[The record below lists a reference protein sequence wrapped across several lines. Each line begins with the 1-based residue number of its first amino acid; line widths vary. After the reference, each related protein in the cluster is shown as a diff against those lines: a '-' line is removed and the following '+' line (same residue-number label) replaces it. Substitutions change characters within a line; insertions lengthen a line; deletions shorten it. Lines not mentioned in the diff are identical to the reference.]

1 MKKESGS
8 FLYGVIMFTKIEKA
22 LQDLRDGKV
31 IIVVDDESRE
41 NEGDFIAA
49 AETCTPATINFLL
62 KEGRGMICAPITEK
76 RAQELELDMMV
87 SVNTA
92 LHETPFTVLID
103 YRHGTTTGI
112 SASDRSATIR
122 ALADAKSKPGDFA
135 RPGHIAPL
143 RAVEEGVLRRAGH
156 TEAAVDLVQLAGM
169 YPAGVLCEILNEDG
183 SMARMPHLEEIAQ
196 RHGLTIVTIADL
208 IKYRMAREKLVRKVI
223 EVDLPT
229 EYGDFRLHL
238 YHNVVDGKE
247 HMALVKGDIHTDE
260 PVLVRV
266 HSECFTGDT
275 LGSRRCD
282 CQSQLHAA
290 MMQVE
295 RQGRGVVLY
304 MRQEGRGIGLTNKL
318 LAYALQDQGKD
329 TVEANE
335 ALGFKA
341 DLRDYGLGAQI
352 LVDLG
357 ISEMRL
363 MTNNP
368 KKVVGLESYGLKIVE
383 RVPIEIEA
391 NEFNTRYLA
400 TKKEKLGHIFRQNGV
415 AEDPKAKR
423 GGDDTEGS
431 RNL

>member
-1 MKKESGS
+1 
-8 FLYGVIMFTKIEKA
+8 MFKSVEKA
-22 LQDLRDGKV
+22 LDDLRAGRV
-31 IIVVDDESRE
+31 IIIVDDEGRE
-41 NEGDFIAA
+41 NEGDFVAA
-49 AETCTPATINFLL
+49 AETCTPETINFLIR
-62 KEGRGMICAPITEK
+62 EGRGMICAPVTEG
-76 RAQELELDMMV
+76 RASELELDMMV
-87 SVNTA
+87 SVNTS
-92 LHETPFTVLID
+92 LHATPFTVLID

-112 SASDRSATIR
+112 SAADRAATIR
-122 ALADAKSKPGDFA
+122 ALADTRAIASDFA

-156 TEAAVDLVQLAGM
+156 TEAVIDMVRLAGM

-183 SMARMPHLEEIAQ
+183 TMARMPQLEQIAEK
-196 RHGLTIVTIADL
+196 HGLTIVTIADL
-208 IKYRMAREKLVRKVI
+208 IKYRVAREKLVKKVV

-229 EYGDFRLHL
+229 DYGDFRLHL

-247 HMALVKGDIHTDE
+247 HMALVKGDIHSDE

-290 MMQVE
+290 MWQVDRE
-295 RQGRGVVLY
+295 GRGVVLY

-341 DLRDYGLGAQI
+341 DLRDYGIGAQI

-357 ISEMRL
+357 IKEMRL

-368 KKVVGLESYGLKIVE
+368 KKVVGLEAYGLKIVE
-383 RVPIEIEA
+383 RVPIEVEA
-391 NEFNTRYLA
+391 NEANARYLR
-400 TKKEKLGHIFRQNGV
+400 TKKEKLGHLFGESPYRHPP
-415 AEDPKAKR
+415 D
-423 GGDDTEGS
+423 GDATPINEQAI
-431 RNL
+431 

>member
-1 MKKESGS
+1 
-8 FLYGVIMFTKIEKA
+8 MFHSVEKA
-22 LQDLRDGKV
+22 LEDLRAGKV
-31 IIVVDDESRE
+31 VIVVDDEGRE
-41 NEGDFIAA
+41 NEGDFVAA
-49 AETCTPATINFLL
+49 AESCTAETINFFLH
-62 KEGRGMICAPITEK
+62 EGRGMICAPVTES
-76 RAQELELDMMV
+76 RAHELELDMMV
-87 SVNTA
+87 TVNTS
-92 LHETPFTVLID
+92 LHETPFTVLVD

-112 SASDRSATIR
+112 SAADRAATIR
-122 ALADAKSKPGDFA
+122 ALADPKVTAKDFA

-156 TEAAVDLVQLAGM
+156 TEAVVDLMRVAGL
-169 YPAGVLCEILNEDG
+169 YPAGMLCEILNEDG
-183 SMARMPHLEEIAQ
+183 TMARMPQLEVIAEK
-196 RHGLTIVTIADL
+196 HGLTIVTIADL
-208 IKYRMAREKLVRKVI
+208 IKYRVAREKLVKKVI

-229 EYGDFRLHL
+229 EYGQFKLHL
-238 YHNVVDGKE
+238 YHNVIDGKE
-247 HMALVKGDIHTDE
+247 HMALVKGDIHTPE

-275 LGSRRCD
+275 LGSMRCD

-295 RQGRGVVLY
+295 REGRGVVLY

-318 LAYALQDQGKD
+318 LAYALQDEGKD

-357 ISEMRL
+357 IREMRL

-368 KKVVGLESYGLKIVE
+368 KKVVGLEAYGLKIVE
-383 RVPIEIEA
+383 RVPIEVGH
-391 NEFNTRYLA
+391 NEVNARYLR
-400 TKKEKLGHIFRQNGV
+400 TKKEKLGHLF
-415 AEDPKAKR
+415 
-423 GGDDTEGS
+423 GDGE
-431 RNL
+431 

>member
-1 MKKESGS
+1 
-8 FLYGVIMFTKIEKA
+8 MFQSIEKA
-22 LQDLRDGKV
+22 LEDLRAGKV
-31 IIVVDDESRE
+31 IIVVDDEGRE
-41 NEGDFIAA
+41 NEGDFVAA
-49 AETCTPATINFLL
+49 AEICSPATVNFFL
-62 KEGRGMICAPITEK
+62 KEGRGMICVPVTEN
-76 RAQELELDMMV
+76 RARELDLDMMV
-87 SVNTA
+87 SVNTS
-92 LHETPFTVLID
+92 LHETPFTVLVD

-112 SASDRSATIR
+112 SASDRAATIR
-122 ALADAKSKPGDFA
+122 ALADPKAVSADFA

-156 TEAAVDLVQLAGM
+156 TEAVVDLMKLAGM
-169 YPAGVLCEILNEDG
+169 HPTGVLCEILNEDG
-183 SMARMPHLEEIAQ
+183 TMARMPQLEVLADK
-196 RHGLTIVTIADL
+196 HGLTIVTIEDL
-208 IKYRMAREKLVRKVI
+208 IKYRVAREKLIKKVV

-229 EYGDFRLHL
+229 DYGEFKLHL
-238 YHNVVDGKE
+238 YHNLIDGKE

-290 MMQVE
+290 LIQVE
-295 RQGRGVVLY
+295 REGRGVVLY

-357 ISEMRL
+357 IREMRL

-368 KKVVGLESYGLKIVE
+368 KKVVGLEAYGLKIVE
-383 RVPIEIEA
+383 RVPIEVGQ
-391 NEFNTRYLA
+391 NEVNARYLE
-400 TKKEKLGHIFRQNGV
+400 TKREKLGHYLRRNEGV
-415 AEDPKAKR
+415 DEQP
-423 GGDDTEGS
+423 G
-431 RNL
+431 

>member
-1 MKKESGS
+1 
-8 FLYGVIMFTKIEKA
+8 MFTTIERA
-22 LQDLRDGKV
+22 LEDLRAGKV
-31 IIVVDDESRE
+31 IIVVDDENRE

-49 AETCTPATINFLL
+49 AETCTPETINFLL
-62 KEGRGMICAPITEK
+62 HEGRGMICAPITEE
-76 RAQELELDMMV
+76 RARELELELM
-87 SVNTA
+87 SPINTA
-92 LHETPFTVLID
+92 LHGTPFTVLID
-103 YRHGTTTGI
+103 YRYGTTTGI
-112 SASDRSATIR
+112 STSDRAMTVR
-122 ALADAKSKPGDFA
+122 ALTDSKAKPSDFS

-156 TEAAVDLVQLAGM
+156 TEAVVDLMRLAGM

-183 SMARMPHLEEIAQ
+183 TMARMPQLEMIAEKFDMP
-196 RHGLTIVTIADL
+196 IVTIADL
-208 IKYRMAREKLVRKVI
+208 IKYRLTREKLVKKVV

-229 EYGDFRLHL
+229 DYGAFKLHL
-238 YHNVVDGKE
+238 YHNILDGKE
-247 HMALVKGDIHTDE
+247 HMALVKGDITTEE

-275 LGSRRCD
+275 LGSQRCD
-282 CQSQLHAA
+282 CKWQLHAA
-290 MMQVE
+290 MSQVE
-295 RQGRGVVLY
+295 EEGRGVVLY

-335 ALGFKA
+335 ALGFKP

-383 RVPIEIEA
+383 RVPIA
-391 NEFNTRYLA
+391 GQPNEFNEHYLK
-400 TKKEKLGHIFRQNGV
+400 TKESKLGHIFPNG
-415 AEDPKAKR
+415 APHHEHADS
-423 GGDDTEGS
+423 DTVK
-431 RNL
+431 

>member
-1 MKKESGS
+1 
-8 FLYGVIMFTKIEKA
+8 MFTNIEKA

-49 AETCTPATINFLL
+49 AETCTPEAINFLL
-62 KEGRGMICAPITEK
+62 KEGRGMICAPVTET
-76 RAQELELDMMV
+76 RAQELELEMMV
-87 SVNTA
+87 TVNTS

-122 ALADAKSKPGDFA
+122 ALADPDVKPGDFA

-156 TEAAVDLVQLAGM
+156 TEAAVDLYRLAGM

-183 SMARMPHLEEIAQ
+183 TMARMPQLEMLAE

-208 IKYRMAREKLVRKVI
+208 IKYRMAREKLVKKVI

-229 EYGDFRLHL
+229 DFGEFKLHL
-238 YHNVVDGKE
+238 YHNLVDGKE

-295 RQGRGVVLY
+295 REGRGVVLY

-357 ISEMRL
+357 IREMRL

-383 RVPIEIEA
+383 RVPIEVGG
-391 NEFNTRYLA
+391 NEFNAKYLA
-400 TKKEKLGHIFRQNGV
+400 TKQEKLGHIFRQTNGSHV
-415 AEDPKAKR
+415 KVNSNDSVS
-423 GGDDTEGS
+423 DQ
-431 RNL
+431 L

>member
-1 MKKESGS
+1 
-8 FLYGVIMFTKIEKA
+8 MFKTIEKA
-22 LQDLRDGKV
+22 LEDLRNGKV

-49 AETCTPATINFLL
+49 AEHCTPDTINFLL
-62 KEGRGMICAPITEK
+62 HEGRGMICTPVTES
-76 RAQELELDMMV
+76 RAAELELDMMV
-87 SVNTA
+87 SVNTS
-92 LHETPFTVLID
+92 LHATPFTVLID

-112 SASDRSATIR
+112 SASDRAATVR
-122 ALADAKSKPGDFA
+122 ALADPDTKATDFA

-156 TEAAVDLVQLAGM
+156 TEAVIDLMRLAGM

-183 SMARMPHLEEIAQ
+183 TMARMPELEAIAE

-208 IKYRMAREKLVRKVI
+208 IKYRMQREKLVKKVV

-229 EYGDFRLHL
+229 DFGDFKLHL
-238 YHNVVDGKE
+238 YHNTVDGKE
-247 HMALVKGDIHTDE
+247 HIALVKGDIHTDE

-282 CQSQLHAA
+282 CQWQLHAA
-290 MMQVE
+290 MIHVEQV
-295 RQGRGVVLY
+295 GRGVVLY

-318 LAYALQDQGKD
+318 LAYALQDGGKD

-357 ISEMRL
+357 VREMRL

-368 KKVVGLESYGLKIVE
+368 KKVIGLESYGLKIVE
-383 RVPIEIEA
+383 RVPIEAGA
-391 NEFNTRYLA
+391 NEVNARYLQ
-400 TKKEKLGHIFRQNGV
+400 TKKEKLGHLFAKNGG
-415 AEDPKAKR
+415 E
-423 GGDDTEGS
+423 
-431 RNL
+431 

>member
-1 MKKESGS
+1 
-8 FLYGVIMFTKIEKA
+8 MFTSIERA

-31 IIVVDDESRE
+31 IVVVDDENRE
-41 NEGDFIAA
+41 NEGDFVAA
-49 AETCTPATINFLL
+49 AETCTPETINFLL
-62 KEGRGMICAPITEK
+62 HYGRGMICAPVTEV
-76 RAQELELDMMV
+76 RAAELGLDMM
-87 SVNTA
+87 SAVNTS
-92 LHETPFTVLID
+92 LHGTPFTVLVD

-112 SASDRSATIR
+112 STADRAATVR
-122 ALADAKSKPGDFA
+122 ALGDPQAKANDFV

-156 TEAAVDLVQLAGM
+156 TEAVVDLVRLAGM

-183 SMARMPHLEEIAQ
+183 TMARMPQLEKIAA

-208 IKYRMAREKLVRKVI
+208 IRYRLTQEKLVKKVV
-223 EVDLPT
+223 EVNLPT

-238 YHNVVDGKE
+238 YHNVLDGKE
-247 HMALVKGDIHTDE
+247 HMALVKGDIHSGE

-275 LGSRRCD
+275 LGSKRCD
-282 CQSQLHAA
+282 CQWQLHAA
-290 MMQVE
+290 MSQVE
-295 RQGRGVVLY
+295 QEGRGVVLY

-357 ISEMRL
+357 IREMRL
-363 MTNNP
+363 LTNNP

-383 RVPIEIEA
+383 RVPIEVMP
-391 NEFNTRYLA
+391 NQFNARYLQ
-400 TKKEKLGHIFRQNGV
+400 TKQEKLGHFLHPN
-415 AEDPKAKR
+415 
-423 GGDDTEGS
+423 GGDSGATAAHESAQGH
-431 RNL
+431 

>member
-1 MKKESGS
+1 MA
-8 FLYGVIMFTKIEKA
+8 MFQTIEKA
-22 LQDLRDGKV
+22 LEDLRAGKV
-31 IIVVDDESRE
+31 IIVVDDEGRE
-41 NEGDFIAA
+41 NEGDFVAA
-49 AETCTPATINFLL
+49 AETCTAETINFFLH
-62 KEGRGMICAPITEK
+62 EGRGMICAPITEG
-76 RAQELELDMMV
+76 RTAELELDMMV
-87 SVNTA
+87 AVNTS
-92 LHETPFTVLID
+92 LHETPFTVLVD

-112 SASDRSATIR
+112 SAADRAATIR
-122 ALADAKSKPGDFA
+122 ALADPKATAKDFA

-156 TEAAVDLVQLAGM
+156 TEAVVDLVRLAGL
-169 YPAGVLCEILNEDG
+169 YPAGMLCEILNEDG
-183 SMARMPHLEEIAQ
+183 TMARMPQLEKLAEK
-196 RHGLTIVTIADL
+196 HGLTIVTIADL
-208 IKYRMAREKLVRKVI
+208 IKYRVAREKLVKKVV

-229 EYGDFRLHL
+229 QYGTFTLHL
-238 YHNVVDGKE
+238 YHNVIDGKE
-247 HMALVKGDIHTDE
+247 HMALVKGDIHTPE

-275 LGSRRCD
+275 LGSMRCD

-295 RQGRGVVLY
+295 REGRGVVLY

-318 LAYALQDQGKD
+318 LAYALQDDGKD

-357 ISEMRL
+357 IKDMRL

-368 KKVVGLESYGLKIVE
+368 KKVVGLEAYGLNIVE
-383 RVPIEIEA
+383 RVPIEVGV
-391 NEFNTRYLA
+391 NEVNARYLK
-400 TKKEKLGHIFRQNGV
+400 TKKEKLGHLFRDNGSGDSE
-415 AEDPKAKR
+415 AEMKTAL
-423 GGDDTEGS
+423 E
-431 RNL
+431 

>member
-1 MKKESGS
+1 
-8 FLYGVIMFTKIEKA
+8 MFHRIEKA
-22 LQDLRDGKV
+22 LEDLRAGRV
-31 IIVVDDESRE
+31 IIVVDDEGRE
-41 NEGDFIAA
+41 NEGDFVAA
-49 AETCTPATINFLL
+49 AELCTPETMNFILR
-62 KEGRGMICAPITEK
+62 EGRGMVCAPITET
-76 RAQELELDMMV
+76 RARELELDMMV
-87 SVNTA
+87 AVNTS
-92 LHETPFTVLID
+92 LHSTPFTVLVD

-112 SASDRSATIR
+112 SAADRAATVR
-122 ALADAKSKPGDFA
+122 AIADPKSVASDFA

-143 RAVEEGVLRRAGH
+143 RAVDEGVLRRAGH
-156 TEAAVDLVQLAGM
+156 TEAVVDLVRLAGL
-169 YPAGVLCEILNEDG
+169 YPAGMLCEILNEDG
-183 SMARMPHLEEIAQ
+183 TMARMPQLEEIA
-196 RHGLTIVTIADL
+196 RLHNLTIVTIADL
-208 IKYRMAREKLVRKVI
+208 IKYRVAREKLVKKVV

-229 EYGDFRLHL
+229 DYGHFRLHL
-238 YHNVVDGKE
+238 YHNLMDGKE
-247 HMALVKGDIHTDE
+247 HMALVKGNIHTPE

-295 RQGRGVVLY
+295 REGRGVVLY

-318 LAYALQDQGKD
+318 LAYALQDEGKD

-357 ISEMRL
+357 IRDMRL

-368 KKVVGLESYGLKIVE
+368 KKVVGLESYGLNIVE
-383 RVPIEIEA
+383 RVPIEVGE
-391 NEFNTRYLA
+391 NEDNARYLK
-400 TKKEKLGHIFRQNGV
+400 TKKEKLGHLFQHNG
-415 AEDPKAKR
+415 
-423 GGDDTEGS
+423 GGK
-431 RNL
+431 